1 PTARHLCRTPGTS
14 GHRPPGASG
23 AHCAVLDPF
32 ILQRRRPAHRRFAR
46 KFRRGLVACFLPKDA
61 MTPKLS
67 RDTSMHGDAASLR
80 RPAPCERVDVETR
93 LFDLA
98 INDTEAE
105 LLVVLRGTVRPW
117 GGPGRGLWRV
127 QLEDGHH
134 RIVSAQSVIAVRPVR
149 TRTEFRASPEGEAAD
164 RYVGPADTADVPG
177 RSHRADA
184 TRVRRATSA
193 ASGAASTLA
202 SLLGR
207 PCRSWN
213 EQPAARLVGSATH
226 DASASAAL
234 RAVTPEKIDLPASAP
249 GVARFLRRARR
260 MTMHQEVRR

>member
-1 PTARHLCRTPGTS
+1 MPNARYVMIASSDPVTGGHEGHEQPHAAQAEEKHGWQPHEQIHRLPPKGLSGFRTQPVDRVHRRNRATPCRTSSQRSCVPWDGGGCRLNDRAMQDEREAEASDLSRVVPTARHLCRTPGTS

-67 RDTSMHGDAASLR
+67 RDTSMHGDAVSLR

-127 QLEDGHH
+127 QLED
-134 RIVSAQSVIAVRPVR
+134 
-149 TRTEFRASPEGEAAD
+149 
-164 RYVGPADTADVPG
+164 
-177 RSHRADA
+177 
-184 TRVRRATSA
+184 
-193 ASGAASTLA
+193 
-202 SLLGR
+202 
-207 PCRSWN
+207 
-213 EQPAARLVGSATH
+213 
-226 DASASAAL
+226 
-234 RAVTPEKIDLPASAP
+234 
-249 GVARFLRRARR
+249 
-260 MTMHQEVRR
+260 